1 MYLIRVATNSN
12 FGKGHIN
19 RCLRIRK
26 SIKDKV
32 VWFIDKGTK
41 KIVKIKNDVIIE
53 ESSKSSF

>member
-26 SIKDKV
+26 SIKDEV

-41 KIVKIKNDVIIE
+41 KKL
-53 ESSKSSF
+53 SKLKMM